1 MFEGRWQDPAIL
13 VALMINVLLLL
24 SSIAGRHVTK
34 RRLAAIIAVM
44 GGYTVVSVAIG
55 NLSEVVIM
63 TSGGLALYG
72 GMMSEPR
79 FPLTRRAMTTGI
91 AVAVIMTFLGI
102 YLALK
107 IGVVYFVGAEMLGAI
122 ILSANGRYTKEEN
135 TVVVA
140 IANTSAMVAVGVL
153 ITFPVIAIFQPTIAP
168 ILITYPFIAF
178 VTGTS
183 ATFGLILLLPFR
195 DRFENE
201 RWPQVR
207 PQAQCII
214 SLGEDAEARKN
225 VGKGLVAS
233 AGWVG
238 ATRVAEYATGASLS
252 SLPHALGPIVPD
264 AATIPDWIGVSNSP
278 LIGAIGFFV
287 GWKRAIVLALG
298 SLVSFLIWMI
308 LEGAALITFGAHL
321 SRPEILYLA
330 LGVFASVILS
340 DVLVRGRKRKSRQ
353 SDSDQLAEEMCHAE
367 PMGDE
372 EDRPSQ
378 LARIGRVREEMF
390 SLEAFKYEIRQM
402 IQNPKEYLRT
412 RRGQLPPWI
421 AFISLALYAITGIMV
436 FSLLRPFPAIEIHWL
451 LFILGTPL
459 AMISAYFTA
468 RAISETGMLAGYI
481 SDAVAIPAV
490 LFFRASFQAI
500 TTFMSM
506 LGALQDAAIA
516 LLAQL
521 KLGRM
526 TGVRGRDIFK
536 AVAIGVTV
544 GTFVGSLITYM
555 IYITYGFGTADFPS
569 PAAQLF
575 GFLIIG
581 LRGIGEFQMPGLD
594 EFPTLHPAIGLAYLL
609 GFGVLGFLLGREV
622 NKREMSAMSL
632 AVGLLIPPATSVT
645 ILIGGL
651 IDYRL
656 KKMRDRI
663 PESDQDRQSRHE
675 GTRERDSRLLSG
687 VLAGE
692 AIVTVIWVFW
702 SAIALLF

>member
-13 VALMINVLLLL
+13 VALTINVFLLF
-24 SSIAGRHVTK
+24 SSITGRYVTK
-34 RRLAAIIAVM
+34 KGLAVIIAVM
-44 GGYTVVSVAIG
+44 GGYTVSSVAIG
-55 NLSEVVIM
+55 SFSEVVIM

-107 IGVVYFVGAEMLGAI
+107 LGVVYFVGAEMLGAI
-122 ILSANGRYTKEEN
+122 VLSANGRYTKEEN

-153 ITFPVIAIFQPTIAP
+153 IAFPVIAIFQPAIAP
-168 ILITYPFIAF
+168 VLITYPFIAF

-195 DRFENE
+195 DRFDDE

-214 SLGEDAEARKN
+214 SLGEDTEARKN
-225 VGKGLVAS
+225 VGKGVIAS

-238 ATRVAEYATGASLS
+238 ATKVAEYATGANLS

-278 LIGAIGFFV
+278 LIAAIGFFV
-287 GWKRAIVLALG
+287 GWKRAIVLAIG
-298 SLVSFLIWMI
+298 SLVSFLIWGI
-308 LEGAALITFGAHL
+308 LEGAALITFGTHL

-340 DVLVRGRKRKSRQ
+340 DVLLGNRKRKSRQ
-353 SDSDQLAEEMCHAE
+353 EDGEQISEEMCRAE

-372 EDRPSQ
+372 EDKPSR
-378 LARIGRVREEMF
+378 LARVGRVREELF
-390 SLEAFKYEIRQM
+390 SVEAFKYEICQM
-402 IQNPKEYLRT
+402 IRNPKEYLRT

-421 AFISLALYAITGIMV
+421 TFLSLALYVITGIVV

-451 LFILGTPL
+451 LFILGAPL

-490 LFFRASFQAI
+490 LFFRVSFQAI

-521 KLGRM
+521 KLGKM

-536 AVAIGVTV
+536 AVVIGVVV

-594 EFPTLHPAIGLAYLL
+594 EFTTLHPAIGFAYLL
-609 GFGVLGFLLGREV
+609 GFGVLGFLLGHEV
-622 NKREMSAMSL
+622 NKRDMSAMSL

-663 PESDQDRQSRHE
+663 PESDQVRQSRHE
-675 GTRERDSRLLSG
+675 GTRERYGRLLSG

-702 SAIALLF
+702 SAIALFF